1 MESDPFLRIAPIYIT
16 TILSY
21 DRIWS
26 HQQWHYHP
34 GRTKKEPLVKAVLS
48 SAQSAQPDENKPYSS
63 HESILAAR
71 NYSTRMNFTAQ
82 QFRMIVKEF
91 YHLLF
96 CLYSLSAFYLH
107 VLIRYVLL
115 SFLKLTEIK
124 RSGISSVINP
134 LLKTFEYFSIISSGR
149 EPKSTPLRSTTTKV
163 HTKIS

>member
-1 MESDPFLRIAPIYIT
+1 MIT
-16 TILSY
+16 PTV
-21 DRIWS
+21 
-26 HQQWHYHP
+26 
-34 GRTKKEPLVKAVLS
+34 TLS
-48 SAQSAQPDENKPYSS
+48 SRKNKKRTARQSSSFIGSVRPTDENKPYSS

-82 QFRMIVKEF
+82 QFRIIVKEF